1 MKDLVR
7 IWRYALEYKASIV
20 LTVLFN
26 LLFVVFNLLS
36 LLLFVPFLKLIFSEN
51 LEVVSAPTANM
62 GFGEYWGA
70 WYNYQMYEYIQLHGK
85 VGALSFICVSILI
98 TFFLKNLFR
107 YLAMFSV
114 STIRTGV
121 IYQLR
126 KEIYNKIL
134 RLRVGYFSD
143 EKKGDVMSRAM
154 NDVMEVQ
161 WSILQS
167 IEMVFRE
174 PIAIILTLALLFYY
188 SWELTLFSLIFLPIS
203 ALVISRISK
212 SLRRTSSRAQGLLGE
227 LGSRLEETLS
237 GLRVI
242 KAFNS
247 EKAMQESFE
256 EKNAAYRINERRA
269 LRKRDLASPVNEFM
283 GSIVI
288 ISIVWFGGN
297 MILSKNGGRLDGT
310 TFIFYVVTF
319 SQLLRPIQ
327 GISNAISS
335 INKGKASMDRI
346 KVILDSNEE
355 ITEIENPEPTPE
367 LKEKIR
373 FKKVVFSYQEEAI
386 LNEISFEIKKGQTVA
401 LVGESGGGKSTILN
415 LIPRFYD
422 IQSGEI
428 LWDNTSISQMSK
440 YELRR
445 KMGIVTQDAILFNDT
460 IANNILFGK
469 KASQE
474 EVEKAA
480 KIANAHDFIMTL
492 PKGYESNVGDG
503 GGKLSGGQKQ
513 RISIARAVLSN
524 PEVLL
529 LDEATSAL
537 DTESEKLVQDAL
549 DKLMQNRTSIVVA
562 HRLSTIRHADL
573 ILVIEKGQIVE
584 FGKHEDLIAK
594 NGSYA
599 RLSHMQ
605 NV

>member
-1 MKDLVR
+1 MR
-7 IWRYALEYKASIV
+7 IWRYALEYKGAMV
-20 LTVLFN
+20 LTVVFN

-36 LLLFVPFLKLIFSEN
+36 LLLFVPFLKLIFTEN
-51 LEVVSAPTANM
+51 LEAVAPPNGAM
-62 GFGEYWGA
+62 GFGEYWGT
-70 WYNYQMYEYIQLHGK
+70 WYNFKMFEYIQMHGK

-98 TFFLKNLFR
+98 AFFLKNLFR
-107 YLAMFSV
+107 YLALFSV

-121 IYQLR
+121 IYSLR
-126 KEIYNKIL
+126 KEMYNKIL
-134 RLRVGYFSD
+134 RLRIGFFSD

-167 IEMVFRE
+167 IEMIFRE
-174 PIAIILTLALLFYY
+174 PIAIILTLVLLFYY
-188 SWELTLFSLIFLPIS
+188 SWELTLFSLIFLPVS
-203 ALVISRISK
+203 AFVISRIGK

-227 LGSRLEETLS
+227 LGSRLEETLG

-247 EKAMQESFE
+247 EKAMAESFE
-256 EKNAAYRINERRA
+256 KKNSQYRINERRA

-297 MILSKNGGRLDGT
+297 MILSNNGGRLDGT

-346 KVILDSNEE
+346 KAILDSDEE
-355 ITEIENPEPTPE
+355 ITELDAPKLTPH
-367 LKEKIR
+367 LKEKIS
-373 FKKVVFSYQEEAI
+373 FHDVEFSYQDEKI
-386 LNEISFEIKKGQTVA
+386 LHGISFEIKKGDTIA

-422 IQSGEI
+422 IQKGSI
-428 LWDNTSISQMSK
+428 QWDGTDIKDMSLK
-440 YELRR
+440 NLRA
-445 KMGIVTQDAILFNDT
+445 KMGIVTQDAVLFNDT
-460 IANNILFGK
+460 VANNILFGK
-469 KASQE
+469 KASQNE
-474 EVEKAA
+474 IETAA
-480 KIANAHDFIMTL
+480 KIANAHDFIMSL
-492 PKGYESNVGDG
+492 PNGYETNVGDG

-549 DKLMQNRTSIVVA
+549 DKLMQNRTSIVIA
-562 HRLSTIRHADL
+562 HRLSTIRNADL

-584 FGKHEDLIAK
+584 FGKHDELIAQS
-594 NGSYA
+594 GSYA
-599 RLSHMQ
+599 RLSQLQ
-605 NV
+605 NL